1 MKCKLKGS
9 NQEGNT
15 RGLVFALGEVK
26 LVLLQPPAP
35 PPQEE
40 SRSLRTLFKT
50 WPRKG
55 IQRGALPVAWY
66 LGGGAAMIGSRR
78 RREQRVG
85 VVKGRGGQ
93 GLLSEIHH

>member
-1 MKCKLKGS
+1 MQVKGS

-26 LVLLQPPAP
+26 QGLLQQ

-40 SRSLRTLFKT
+40 NRSLRTLFKT

-78 RREQRVG
+78 RRERWGCLQF
-85 VVKGRGGQ
+85 
-93 GLLSEIHH
+93 